1 MTLCES
7 VSDRIVQVAQGLGSW
22 TASEAAH
29 VAACPECAAEW
40 RLVGMASE
48 LGARMPALDPARMAD
63 RLHRRLAEAP
73 PDVVPIFRRR
83 PMRWAVGLAAAAAA
97 VLALRTATAPVGQ
110 PNLEA
115 GVGVLSEL
123 DELSGQELA
132 SVLEVFDADDKP
144 PAVDGPGLGDLT
156 SDELE
161 RLLRGW
167 EG

>member
-7 VSDRIVQVAQGLGSW
+7 VSDRMSEVAQGRGPW
-22 TASEAAH
+22 AAAEAAH
-29 VAACPECAAEW
+29 LAACPECAAEW
-40 RLVGMASE
+40 RLVEMTRE
-48 LGARMPALDPARMAD
+48 LGARLPALDPARIAD
-63 RLHRRLAEAP
+63 GLHRRLAQAP
-73 PDVVPIFRRR
+73 PDVVPIFGRR
-83 PMRWAVGLAAAAAA
+83 PIRWVVGLAAAAAL
-97 VLALRTATAPVGQ
+97 VLALRTATSPTGQ
-110 PNLEA
+110 PELNPGA
-115 GVGVLSEL
+115 SVLSEL

-132 SVLEVFDADDKP
+132 SVLEVLDVEDKP